1 MDTMMEGK
9 TTLTMVM
16 CNMKHT
22 AFDFIGET
30 LETADNGN
38 IRLRNALALAYTDNL
53 QVDRLDDL
61 HVPKGLIDIVSTET
75 IVEVPKDSIAYMVT
89 FRADSPDELP
99 RMYREFFQPAV
110 Q

>member
-1 MDTMMEGK
+1 MEGK
-9 TTLTMVM
+9 TTLTLVM

>member
-1 MDTMMEGK
+1 MEGK